1 MQKEIIEIISEK
13 INQDPYLSLEN
24 FALFVL
30 QEKILNNTITSEEK
44 LLLINDFLANY
55 LEFDLETDEPIGR
68 TKEIEK
74 MIDFLLG

>member
-44 LLLINDFLANY
+44 LLLINDF
-55 LEFDLETDEPIGR
+55 
-68 TKEIEK
+68 
-74 MIDFLLG
+74 